1 MRYIKKEVR
10 TVAYAASVVF
20 FVLILAVALII
31 THFRFNTTYIVPTA
45 SDSQNFFLADEL
57 IAIGLI
63 GALLPTAFISYSN
76 YRYLKAVE
84 RNIPQFLRDILQ
96 GTDSG
101 LMLPK
106 AVVEASK
113 NGHGPVSKEF
123 GIAMTKFSFGY
134 DFGMSVREAGE
145 ALRHPFAP
153 QVAVIISEAYAAG
166 AKMHD
171 VLSSSV
177 SFFNNLEQYSE
188 QRETEL
194 KPYTQLVY
202 ISIAVFLVISL
213 VVISSFIVPL
223 TTLNSASSAYNSVSQ
238 LASAKTH
245 SFTINNSDLSYYTSI
260 FFFAAVMESFFG
272 GMVAGKIVDASAG
285 AGLRHSLILITIS
298 LIVFIFASRFI
309 G

>member
-1 MRYIKKEVR
+1 
-10 TVAYAASVVF
+10 
-20 FVLILAVALII
+20 
-31 THFRFNTTYIVPTA
+31 
-45 SDSQNFFLADEL
+45 
-57 IAIGLI
+57 
-63 GALLPTAFISYSN
+63 
-76 YRYLKAVE
+76 
-84 RNIPQFLRDILQ
+84 
-96 GTDSG
+96 
-101 LMLPK
+101 
-106 AVVEASK
+106 
-113 NGHGPVSKEF
+113 
-123 GIAMTKFSFGY
+123 
-134 DFGMSVREAGE
+134 
-145 ALRHPFAP
+145 
-153 QVAVIISEAYAAG
+153 
-166 AKMHD
+166 MHD